1 MDFEE
6 AKRELERAHSLHE
19 IKEMRDFCDT
29 IEALLEQ
36 ITLNETEAQKLI
48 HTINDKHPDNE
59 IINRIL
65 FPPTG
70 NVILIDYAEEQLLR
84 GDLEWKLRYL
94 KAKIQAKSFERFY
107 KELTDTSNGG
117 TP

>member
-6 AKRELERAHSLHE
+6 AKRELERTHSLHE

-36 ITLNETEAQKLI
+36 IPLNETEAKKFI

-65 FPPTG
+65 FPPIG
-70 NVILIDYAEEQLLR
+70 NGILIDYAEEKLLR
-84 GDLEWKLRYL
+84 GDLEWKLQYL
-94 KAKIQAKSFERFY
+94 KAKILAKTFDEIR
-107 KELTDTSNGG
+107 KEVIGNNDGG
-117 TP
+117 NT